1 MPTGKGFADICF
13 LPRKKYADKPAL
25 IIGLKWDKTA
35 QGAIAQIEEK
45 QYVDALKDYK
55 GNIIIA
61 GINYDKK
68 TKKHCAKIKMLKT
81 SKID

>member
-1 MPTGKGFADICF
+1 MVIE
-13 LPRKKYADKPAL
+13 
-25 IIGLKWDKTA
+25 LKWDKTA

-68 TKKHCAKIKMLKT
+68 TKKHECVIEEYKK
-81 SKID
+81 